1 MHDII
6 SDSASV
12 WRIFSPI
19 KRFWTFFLL
28 LIHSSTSLYLA
39 ATGQCSSCGCHAS
52 CLLIASKFFLKS
64 ELRKQRSLGQREPFS
79 ELRFVKKPQ
88 IWGEG
93 NLIFKLLYRHLFL
106 LNFIFHQSV
115 FFLVLHFLS
124 MYYHYSRGW
133 MCVASHGSSNLQIK
147 PLFPSCSQ
155 FLSPFFPPSFI
166 LFGGSLTQQTPPT
179 TIAYSYSLPP
189 RWIVH
194 LVF

>member
-1 MHDII
+1 MFLNF
-6 SDSASV
+6 
-12 WRIFSPI
+12 FSLVNTLI
-19 KRFWTFFLL
+19 YFTLFSCYWTVLIMWVSCKL
-28 LIHSSTSLYLA
+28 LINCF
-39 ATGQCSSCGCHAS
+39 QV
-52 CLLIASKFFLKS
+52 
-64 ELRKQRSLGQREPFS
+64 FS
-79 ELRFVKKPQ
+79 E
-88 IWGEG
+88 IWAQKTEKSGTEGAFLWAEICKETADLGEG

-124 MYYHYSRGW
+124 MYYHYSRWW
-133 MCVASHGSSNLQIK
+133 MCVASHGSSNLQFK

-155 FLSPFFPPSFI
+155 FLSPFFLPSFI
-166 LFGGSLTQQTPPT
+166 HFGGSLTQQTPPT